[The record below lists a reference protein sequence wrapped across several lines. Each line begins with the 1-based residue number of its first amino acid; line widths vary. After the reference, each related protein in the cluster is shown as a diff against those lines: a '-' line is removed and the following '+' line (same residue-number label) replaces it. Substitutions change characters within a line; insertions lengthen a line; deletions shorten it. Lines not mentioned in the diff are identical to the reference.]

1 MWRFLVLAVVVVM
14 TGVALADDARQ
25 LRLEAGALIQAAEV
39 AATAR
44 ERRALLEEAHGKL
57 LEIRE
62 RWPSVSVR
70 VTLYLGGRRVS
81 LSPEDVAAMVAAAPS
96 ADLDIGTLREVLGRM
111 LSPIAVDENGWT
123 DLHWAAALNLPELA
137 EALLDAGADVAA
149 PIKADGEPLS
159 ERLQQS
165 LRELD
170 LLPKLRRRGYL
181 PLHIAAFNGAWE
193 SATLLIAR
201 GANIHAKA
209 SHNGHT
215 PLHAAAYGNALE
227 VAELLIARGADVHAK
242 NKHGET
248 LLHTAAFGNALE
260 VAEWLIARGADVH
273 AKNKYGHTPLHYA
286 AYVNALEIAEGLI
299 THGADIHAKDRD
311 GKTSLHIA
319 EERGSSEVSAV
330 LKKAERELLENLLP
344 MVRVEGGSFTMGCQI
359 GRGSDC
365 RDSEKPAHQ
374 VRVGSFEIG
383 QYEVTQELW
392 QAVMGDKSSHFGG
405 CPECPVEQVSWDGV
419 QVFLRKLNQL
429 TGKRYR
435 LPTEAEWEYAA
446 RGGRQSRGYRYAG
459 SDDFDSIAW
468 HKGNSGAKTHP
479 VGQKAPNELGL
490 HDMSGN
496 VEEWVQDCWNIGYQG
511 APSNGSAWEQ
521 GDCSQ
526 RVARGGSWN
535 NFPWFLRST
544 IRDGFTTEYRYFVLG
559 FRLTRTLTPTP

>member
-1 MWRFLVLAVVVVM
+1 MWRFLVLTVVVMM
-14 TGVALADDARQ
+14 TGVALAGDARQ

-81 LSPEDVAAMVAAAPS
+81 LSPEDVAAMVVAAPS
-96 ADLDIGTLREVLGRM
+96 ADLDIGTLREVLGRTP
-111 LSPIAVDENGWT
+111 SPIAVDENGWT

-215 PLHAAAYGNALE
+215 PLHAAAYGNALD
-227 VAELLIARGADVHAK
+227 VAELLIARGADIHAK
-242 NKHGET
+242 VFDGK
-248 LLHTAAFGNALE
+248 
-260 VAEWLIARGADVH
+260 
-273 AKNKYGHTPLHYA
+273 TPLHVA
-286 AYVNALEIAEGLI
+286 A
-299 THGADIHAKDRD
+299 
-311 GKTSLHIA
+311 
-319 EERGSSEVSAV
+319 ERGSSEVSAV

-344 MVRVEGGSFTMGCQI
+344 MVRVEGGSFTMGCQV

-374 VRVGSFEIG
+374 VRVDSFEIG

-392 QAVMGDKSSHFGG
+392 QAVMGDKPSHFGG

-559 FRLTRTLTPTP
+559 FRLTRTLTP